1 MPKKPKKTKVIVNPK
16 KDQIMSEES
25 TTIRQLIAQQIADLK
40 EAAKKLDP
48 VGKEDKDID
57 NDGDHDKSDK
67 YLLNKRK
74 TISKAMGKKT
84 HICAKYVEHAELG
97 LCKTVPEAHTLVEME
112 QPDADGNTH
121 LVTHYDIIDE
131 SDTLHSMVSVDDLET
146 VIAESHKH

>member
-25 TTIRQLIAQQIADLK
+25 TTIRKLIAQQIADLK

-131 SDTLHSMVSVDDLET
+131 SDTLHSMVSVDKLET

>member
-40 EAAKKLDP
+40 EAAKKLGP

-131 SDTLHSMVSVDDLET
+131 SDTLHSMVSVDELET

>member
-25 TTIRQLIAQQIADLK
+25 TTIRKLIAQQIADLK

-67 YLLNKRK
+67 YLLNRRK
-74 TISKAMGKKT
+74 TVSKAMGKKT

-121 LVTHYDIIDE
+121 LVTHYDVIDE
-131 SDTLHSMVSVDDLET
+131 ADTLHSMVSVDELET

>member
-25 TTIRQLIAQQIADLK
+25 TTIRKLIAQQIADLK

-67 YLLNKRK
+67 YLLNRRK
-74 TISKAMGKKT
+74 TVSKAMGKKT

-131 SDTLHSMVSVDDLET
+131 SDTLHSMVSVDKLET

>member
-1 MPKKPKKTKVIVNPK
+1 MPKKPKKTKVIVTPK

-131 SDTLHSMVSVDDLET
+131 SDTLHSMVSVDELET

>member
-25 TTIRQLIAQQIADLK
+25 TTIRQLISQQIADLK

-131 SDTLHSMVSVDDLET
+131 SDTLHSMVSVDELET

>member
-131 SDTLHSMVSVDDLET
+131 SDTLHSMVSVDELET
-146 VIAESHKH
+146 VS

>member
-121 LVTHYDIIDE
+121 LVTHYDVIDE
-131 SDTLHSMVSVDDLET
+131 ADTLHSMVSVDELET

>member
-74 TISKAMGKKT
+74 TISKAMGKKI

-131 SDTLHSMVSVDDLET
+131 SDTLHSMVSVDELET

>member
-57 NDGDHDKSDK
+57 NDGDHDDSDK

-74 TISKAMGKKT
+74 TVAKAMGKKT

-131 SDTLHSMVSVDDLET
+131 SDTLHSMVSVDELET

>member
-57 NDGDHDKSDK
+57 NDGDNDKSDK

-131 SDTLHSMVSVDDLET
+131 SDTLHSMVSVDELET

>member
-131 SDTLHSMVSVDDLET
+131 SDPLHSMVSVDELET

>member
-16 KDQIMSEES
+16 KEQIMSEES

-131 SDTLHSMVSVDDLET
+131 SDTLHSMVSVDELET

>member
-1 MPKKPKKTKVIVNPK
+1 MLKKPKKTKVIVNPK

-57 NDGDHDKSDK
+57 NDGDHDDSDK

-74 TISKAMGKKT
+74 TVSKAMGKKT

-131 SDTLHSMVSVDDLET
+131 SDTLHSMVSVDELET

>member
-25 TTIRQLIAQQIADLK
+25 ITIRQLIAQQIADLK

-121 LVTHYDIIDE
+121 LVTHYDVIDE
-131 SDTLHSMVSVDDLET
+131 ADTLHSMVSVDELET

>member
-74 TISKAMGKKT
+74 TISKARGKKT

-131 SDTLHSMVSVDDLET
+131 SDTLHSMVSVDELET
-146 VIAESHKH
+146 VIAESHNH

>member
-1 MPKKPKKTKVIVNPK
+1 MPKKPKNTKVIVNPK

-25 TTIRQLIAQQIADLK
+25 TTIRQLISQQIADLK

-74 TISKAMGKKT
+74 TISKAMAKKT

-131 SDTLHSMVSVDDLET
+131 SDTLHSMVSVDELET

>member
-131 SDTLHSMVSVDDLET
+131 SDTLHSMVSVDELET
-146 VIAESHKH
+146 VIAESHNH